1 MKRRLETKLDR
12 ERIGRIVRARR
23 DELNITIRQMTQ
35 DTGIS
40 NGAISRIENGKDVCI
55 HTLLLAC
62 SYLDLRLSLQI
73 KIK

>member
-1 MKRRLETKLDR
+1 MKRRLETKLER

-23 DELNITIRQMTQ
+23 NELNITILQMTQ

-62 SYLDLRLSLQI
+62 IYLDLKLSLLI
-73 KIK
+73 DAK